1 MNNQITDLEAVSNI
15 GDCCP
20 NLIRLCLL
28 GNVVSNIESYRLYVI
43 YKQRNLRTLDFK
55 KVTKNER
62 IEADLLFEDGQKEKE
77 MLGRTKTKAVIPPEK
92 VNQAEEIK
100 RLSDLID
107 NAQSLEEIQKLESK
121 INEL

>member
-1 MNNQITDLEAVSNI
+1 MSN
-15 GDCCP
+15 
-20 NLIRLCLL
+20 
-28 GNVVSNIESYRLYVI
+28 VESYRFYVI
-43 YKQRNLRTLDFK
+43 FKLRNLRTLDFK

-62 IEADLLFEDGQKEKE
+62 IEADKLFEDGQKEKE
-77 MLGRTKTKAVIPPEK
+77 MLLKARTKKKEKVPQEK

-107 NAQSLEEIQKLESK
+107 NAQSLEEIQKLEAK